1 MGVEQMAINKG
12 KWGAGRGL
20 GLVTIVFAALMVFW
34 GCKQEYK
41 HLAEQG
47 QGEAA
52 VEAPVEAAKPAD
64 AAKPVEAAKPA
75 GEVGQAA
82 AAETPEEPAEPKYK
96 PTWHPA
102 VNERPYKFLA
112 GDEVATNA
120 EEEEFVTL
128 MSRAKDAQRAYKV
141 IKTKPAAYLPFLHR
155 AMRHPNREVR
165 IQAIVM
171 VGLLKD
177 TSEVTEQAL
186 IDSLLLDRDPDIRAS
201 AAKDFVVLKSKNAV
215 DALIRSLKEDPY
227 EAARSN
233 AAWALGAIGDKAAVQ
248 PLIEALKDEDT
259 FVRLRATSALL
270 KMKPMEAVPYLV
282 DCLDDKSPMVQE
294 RALEALRK
302 ITKKNLG
309 KSSDRWR
316 KAYPQK

>member
-1 MGVEQMAINKG
+1 MQRNLL
-12 KWGAGRGL
+12 RRRSLL
-20 GLVTIVFAALMVFW
+20 GS
-34 GCKQEYK
+34 
-41 HLAEQG
+41 
-47 QGEAA
+47 
-52 VEAPVEAAKPAD
+52 
-64 AAKPVEAAKPA
+64 
-75 GEVGQAA
+75 GQAPTEA
-82 AAETPEEPAEPKYK
+82 PEEPAEPKYK

-112 GDEVATNA
+112 GDQVATNA

-186 IDSLLLDRDPDIRAS
+186 IDSLLLDRDQTLGLCC
-201 AAKDFVVLKSKNAV
+201 KDFVVLKSKNAV